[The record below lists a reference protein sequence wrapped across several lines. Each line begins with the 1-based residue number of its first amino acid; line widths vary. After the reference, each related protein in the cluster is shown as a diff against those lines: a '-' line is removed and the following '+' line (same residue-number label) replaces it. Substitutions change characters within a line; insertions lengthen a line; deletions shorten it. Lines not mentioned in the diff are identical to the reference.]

1 MILICSKYFKSPAN
15 LRMNGSS
22 GVTTK
27 AVTVGDFLDG
37 DLQDNIACY
46 FGKPVLDHL
55 LKLARGELDHLERL
69 SDPLKV
75 YISCYSCDTV
85 FRLEYYRSYRSKAS
99 KVYRW
104 SVNHFKNCVIATLFG
119 AQNFPTP
126 GRKSFNLGNSS
137 ALKTCSL

>member
-1 MILICSKYFKSPAN
+1 
-15 LRMNGSS
+15 MNGSG

-27 AVTVGDFLDG
+27 VVTVGDFLDG

-75 YISCYSCDTV
+75 YISCYSRDTV
-85 FRLEYYRSYRSKAS
+85 F
-99 KVYRW
+99 
-104 SVNHFKNCVIATLFG
+104 
-119 AQNFPTP
+119 
-126 GRKSFNLGNSS
+126 
-137 ALKTCSL
+137 